1 MASHPAGSRRLDSR
15 PHLLH
20 LPIPSVM
27 VGGGGHLE
35 PLYSAVAIAIM
46 LMLLYD
52 GIMVVI
58 VAVVVAVVNVLV
70 VIMAVVAARR
80 RPCSLHEVKL

>member
-1 MASHPAGSRRLDSR
+1 
-15 PHLLH
+15 
-20 LPIPSVM
+20 M
-27 VGGGGHLE
+27 VGISSLFTQRWQ
-35 PLYSAVAIAIM
+35 SVTITIM

-58 VAVVVAVVNVLV
+58 VAVVQVVGVVDVLV
-70 VIMAVVAARR
+70 VIVAVVAARR